1 MKKFIFIFIFFLS
14 HCSFDNKTGIWENS
28 IKTVKN
34 TNEYKDF
41 KNLYTRE
48 KLFSKIINPTT
59 NLKLNLKPIVSNKV
73 WHDKYFNSSNNLS
86 NYYNIHCPGL
96 ASSFFEL
103 LCI

>member
-48 KLFSKIINPTT
+48 KLFK
-59 NLKLNLKPIVSNKV
+59 K
-73 WHDKYFNSSNNLS
+73 
-86 NYYNIHCPGL
+86 
-96 ASSFFEL
+96 
-103 LCI
+103 